1 MNKGRKI
8 LIIDDDLD
16 DQVMLKEALQD
27 LDTSIKFQTATNG
40 FIALELLH
48 NNIKD
53 LPDLIFLDLNM
64 PRMNGM
70 QLLAEVKKHNEFSGL
85 PVIIYTTSSDPKDI
99 SDTSRLGAV
108 YFITKPTGLTE
119 LKIKLRP
126 VLSNLLVNSRH

>member
-8 LIIDDDLD
+8 MIIDDDLD
-16 DQVMLKEALQD
+16 DQVLLKEALHD
-27 LDTSIKFQTATNG
+27 LDISIKFQTATNG

-53 LPDLIFLDLNM
+53 LPDLVFLDLNM
-64 PRMNGM
+64 PRMNGR
-70 QLLAEVKKHNEFSGL
+70 QLLAELKKHRELSAL

-108 YFITKPTGLTE
+108 SFITKPTGFAE
-119 LKIKLRP
+119 LKLKLKP
-126 VLSNLLVNSRH
+126 VLSNMLVNSRR